1 MKTASVNSIIGNN
14 TQQTDQPSQRSTPPS
29 GNQPVMVQSLST
41 ASPLPVSATLTH
53 VESSTD
59 FVLRH
64 ASEAQLRQVKT
75 ARIQATMDL
84 GTALHD
90 AVLAGDT
97 ERLSALL
104 AKLDP
109 DNGGTTTMPWTP
121 CMQH

>member
-1 MKTASVNSIIGNN
+1 
-14 TQQTDQPSQRSTPPS
+14 
-29 GNQPVMVQSLST
+29 MVQSLPT

-53 VESSTD
+53 GEPSTD

-109 DNGGTTTMPWTP
+109 DNGGHYHHAVDALHAALSSENVPAARTVID
-121 CMQH
+121 